1 MPLHCGC
8 AQSSVGPNTLFVTA
22 SVETSADCHARFASP
37 VPYSGMLMLPQLH
50 LIRPTLSLS
59 EYSFCFILH
68 RCQLIIQLW
77 SGMRDSQTHGTS
89 CTAVSDCTPMSFIA
103 FEIDN
108 FLGSTGSDLHLANE
122 TPTLEKHSRI
132 VETVLCQPDCQA
144 RMSSKRLENV
154 G

>member
-1 MPLHCGC
+1 MQLHCGC
-8 AQSSVGPNTLFVTA
+8 AQTSVGPNTLFVTA
-22 SVETSADCHARFASP
+22 SVETSADCHVRFASP
-37 VPYSGMLMLPQLH
+37 VSYSGILMLRQLH
-50 LIRPTLSLS
+50 LIRPTLTFS
-59 EYSFCFILH
+59 EYYFCFILH

-77 SGMRDSQTHGTS
+77 SGMRDSQPHGTL
-89 CTAVSDCTPMSFIA
+89 CTVVSDCTPLSFIT

-132 VETVLCQPDCQA
+132 VKTVICQPDCQA
-144 RMSSKRLENV
+144 RMSSMGLENV